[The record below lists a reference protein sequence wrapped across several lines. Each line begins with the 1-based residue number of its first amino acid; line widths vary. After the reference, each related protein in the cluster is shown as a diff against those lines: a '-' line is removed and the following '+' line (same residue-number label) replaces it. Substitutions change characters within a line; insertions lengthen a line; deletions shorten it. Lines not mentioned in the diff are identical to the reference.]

1 MASEGVT
8 KAPVL
13 DGFWMVVEHRLK
25 IFNKDGKTTQQIAG
39 DTLVEFS
46 NAFYGCNLC
55 RIEPRL

>member
-46 NAFYGCNLC
+46 NAFLWMQFVQN
-55 RIEPRL
+55 